1 MSRIVESLYE
11 KYELEEDFWNPGGE
25 FQEFQDMYEVEP
37 DKWNSWNQEQ
47 RDAFAEKMA
56 KKYLKI
62 NPHPSDEFFD
72 DLEDSNF
79 HTEYKAFKKLLG
91 ESLKESKQK
100 LNEGLDYYMNEIDI
114 VIAEWKAV
122 KRHISNNEYD
132 KAKRVLEDLVDSGM
146 LAEDILSKI

>member
-1 MSRIVESLYE
+1 M
-11 KYELEEDFWNPGGE
+11 K
-25 FQEFQDMYEVEP
+25 
-37 DKWNSWNQEQ
+37 
-47 RDAFAEKMA
+47 
-56 KKYLKI
+56 KI
-62 NPHPSDEFFD
+62 NRLTILMGLLFAVSACGGNTDIEEEEEEEGENSGYVGNKDKNNDTPNPNPQPDQPQENPIFQT
-72 DLEDSNF
+72 DSG
-79 HTEYKAFKKLLG
+79 KAFKKLLG